1 MKRYFYFRDVADEVN
16 DDDNSS
22 SVVIPVDQ
30 ITGIVPTAITTLDLY
45 YNHDKIS
52 DGTNAI
58 QKATLTCTRG
68 KLQEVC
74 AGIAAGANA
83 HPHNP
88 GLHVVADIMTTTN
101 GATSIQGNDKT
112 VDSRFT
118 HRDITSVA
126 IAQG

>member
-1 MKRYFYFRDVADEVN
+1 MRKYFYFRDVADEAN
-16 DDDNSS
+16 DDDISS
-22 SVVIPVDQ
+22 SVAIPVDA

-45 YNHDKIS
+45 FKN
-52 DGTNAI
+52 DGAVAV